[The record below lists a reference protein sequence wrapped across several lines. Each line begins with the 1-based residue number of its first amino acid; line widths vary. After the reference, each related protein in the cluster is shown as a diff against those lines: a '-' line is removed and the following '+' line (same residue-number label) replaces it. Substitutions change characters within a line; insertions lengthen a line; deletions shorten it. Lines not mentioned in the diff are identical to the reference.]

1 MNTLDL
7 LGSTLGLL
15 DTLLLIRASIWAW
28 PVGIAAILLNL
39 VLYCH
44 TALYA
49 DAALQ
54 LFYLIF
60 YCYGWWYWQRKSAAQ
75 ISISNLTKQ
84 QLARLLILIIVS
96 CSIISLFLFYYTN
109 STTPVWDASTTVIA
123 LVAQWCTCRK
133 ILENWLLWFIND
145 ALYAGLYLHKSLP
158 FHCLEHLLYL
168 GFAIAGYYCWRAQ
181 QQRERAVAI
190 L

>member
-1 MNTLDL
+1 MNTLDI
-7 LGSTLGLL
+7 LGSSLGLL
-15 DTLLLIRASIWAW
+15 DTILLIRASIWAW

-54 LFYLIF
+54 VFYLSF
-60 YCYGWWYWQRKSAAQ
+60 YCYGWWYWQRKSAAE
-75 ISISNLTKQ
+75 ITISNLNKQ
-84 QLARLLILIIVS
+84 QLARLLMLIIFSSGV
-96 CSIISLFLFYYTN
+96 ISFFLFYYTN
-109 STTPVWDASTTVIA
+109 STTPLWDASTTVIA
-123 LVAQWCTCRK
+123 LAAQWCTCRK
-133 ILENWLLWFIND
+133 MIENWLLWFVND

-168 GFAIAGYYCWRAQ
+168 GFAVSGYLVWRSK
-181 QQRERAVAI
+181 QRLECAVV
-190 L
+190 